1 MILLCTE
8 NTQLAAKVSTSVKT
22 FNVEKKTCYRH
33 QDKEINF
40 FQICLTSMSTSVCAL
55 AR

>member
-8 NTQLAAKVSTSVKT
+8 NTQLGAKVSTSVKT
-22 FNVEKKTCYRH
+22 FNVEKKRVTVIKIR
-33 QDKEINF
+33 KSIF